1 MRFNH
6 WFLTEVSQKELNSLS
21 YVWAQTKVNHEDM
34 LLGYKG
40 NSLPFDTI
48 IWFINHL
55 IVTLLYMCAY
65 VEIEHPIR
73 IMHKLNFFFIVDLI
87 SGG

>member
-6 WFLTEVSQKELNSLS
+6 RLLSEVSCKEPNSLS
-21 YVWAQTKVNHEDM
+21 LVWDETEVNCEDM

-40 NSLPFDTI
+40 NSLPFDTV
-48 IWFINHL
+48 IWFVNHNDI

-65 VEIEHPIR
+65 VEIEHPLELCI
-73 IMHKLNFFFIVDLI
+73 NSI
-87 SGG
+87 SFSLWT

>member
-1 MRFNH
+1 
-6 WFLTEVSQKELNSLS
+6 
-21 YVWAQTKVNHEDM
+21 M
-34 LLGYKG
+34 LLGYKQNG
-40 NSLPFDTI
+40 QPFNTVI
-48 IWFINHL
+48 LFINHI

-73 IMHKLNFFFIVDLI
+73 ILHKFNFFFILNLI